1 MKENQ
6 VDATSMDAK
15 LRERLLLA
23 RAVPG
28 DRLILADATLLA
40 ALDGGRAL
48 TPAERAALQQSPLTL
63 RRFKQLAL
71 ERRASALGA
80 PAGKRPT
87 AGKHA
92 MVEQH
97 GMAEQHAMAG
107 ASATTDEPAGG
118 VTPVGWSALGAA
130 NDASWRGSGG
140 MLRAAAGVA
149 ALEHMSTDDQY
160 WTLHF
165 LPNGAGQGW
174 QVVLKL
180 AAEAPF
186 APQLLRERPLL
197 RVLDGA
203 GAIVLQGVLDADG
216 ECECA
221 WPFAAAPAPHFHQHG
236 AGFVVEPAAP

>member
-1 MKENQ
+1 VE
-6 VDATSMDAK
+6 
-15 LRERLLLA
+15 A
-23 RAVPG
+23 R
-28 DRLILADATLLA
+28 
-40 ALDGGRAL
+40 
-48 TPAERAALQQSPLTL
+48 
-63 RRFKQLAL
+63 
-71 ERRASALGA
+71 
-80 PAGKRPT
+80 
-87 AGKHA
+87 
-92 MVEQH
+92 

-107 ASATTDEPAGG
+107 ASATTDEPAAGIA
-118 VTPVGWSALGAA
+118 PVGWSAPTAA
-130 NDASWRGSGG
+130 NDASWQRSGG

-174 QVVLKL
+174 QVILKL

-186 APQLLRERPLL
+186 APQLLREQPLL

-216 ECECA
+216 ECERA